1 MEGNEKEIKIAS
13 NYVSTISCPLGHSP
27 VVEHRERILTLDA
40 LLERARKGLEVPADP
55 RLDNPS
61 RG

>member
-1 MEGNEKEIKIAS
+1 MEGNEKEIKIAL
-13 NYVSTISCPLGHSP
+13 NYVSTISCPLGYPP
-27 VVEHRERILTLDA
+27 VVERRERILTLDE

-55 RLDNPS
+55 CLDNPR